1 MGKFSANYS
10 KTQMQEP
17 DVCSKTRINIV
28 HVLFCGLGESF
39 VKKNF
44 HQLNIFD
51 CINFFNKVTSNL
63 KK

>member
-39 VKKNF
+39 VKKKLSPTKYLRL
-44 HQLNIFD
+44 H
-51 CINFFNKVTSNL
+51 
-63 KK
+63 